1 MLRRDSLPWTEGQC
15 TTNTFSLSHIK
26 VSLSCPKI
34 LSKNPESGNIEGF
47 FLAYELWF
55 KQVLFEI
62 DSVRNF
68 FMGREEKVPESPPPT
83 VKDPHDTAEN
93 PQGNTVEFPVVDE
106 NKMLK
111 IINRMQRVSMILK
124 VIRSRQKWSFTRS
137 CH

>member
-1 MLRRDSLPWTEGQC
+1 M
-15 TTNTFSLSHIK
+15 
-26 VSLSCPKI
+26 
-34 LSKNPESGNIEGF
+34 GF

-83 VKDPHDTAEN
+83 VEDPHDTAEN

-124 VIRSRQKWSFTRS
+124 VIRSRQKWSYTKS

>member
-26 VSLSCPKI
+26 VSLSSPKI

-83 VKDPHDTAEN
+83 VEDPHDTAEN

-124 VIRSRQKWSFTRS
+124 VIRSRQKWSCTRS

>member
-1 MLRRDSLPWTEGQC
+1 MW
-15 TTNTFSLSHIK
+15 
-26 VSLSCPKI
+26 V
-34 LSKNPESGNIEGF
+34 F

-83 VKDPHDTAEN
+83 VEDPHDTAEKS
-93 PQGNTVEFPVVDE
+93 QGNTVEFPVVDE

-124 VIRSRQKWSFTRS
+124 VIRSRQKWSCTKS